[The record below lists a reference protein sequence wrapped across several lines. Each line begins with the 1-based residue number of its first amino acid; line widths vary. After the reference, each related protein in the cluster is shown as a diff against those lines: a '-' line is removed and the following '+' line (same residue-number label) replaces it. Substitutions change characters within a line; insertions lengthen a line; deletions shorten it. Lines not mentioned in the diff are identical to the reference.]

1 MNFWT
6 ILSVPKFE
14 TQRSFGRWIA
24 NIWAFFRISLSQN
37 TTLEIITEPIILF
50 SLLKVVARCFFCNYP
65 QLIQQII
72 CTASV
77 HVLCLILSSEM
88 IEFNQIFVF
97 GILSISRFMNWND
110 KRFRNVR
117 LKYNLFV
124 VLQVYALISC
134 CILSKISIEMWE

>member
-1 MNFWT
+1 
-6 ILSVPKFE
+6 
-14 TQRSFGRWIA
+14 
-24 NIWAFFRISLSQN
+24 
-37 TTLEIITEPIILF
+37 
-50 SLLKVVARCFFCNYP
+50 
-65 QLIQQII
+65 
-72 CTASV
+72 
-77 HVLCLILSSEM
+77 M

-97 GILSISRFMNWND
+97 GILSISRFMNLND